1 MQLPAS
7 WVAWSGLLG
16 AVAIA
21 TRAEATATAI
31 VNPAWRRRDRRV
43 RATDRALVRAAKGRL
58 PYKRLASATDC
69 LEAHHGSSAGD
80 TSSMGKDEGG
90 SRQGR
95 TGIWW
100 PCKCGGWPWADRV
113 SCPKCA
119 ATCPKWCRT
128 YRTGNNNSNRV
139 RGAAGNAPA
148 TLVVWDFVVP
158 GNGRR
163 AQRKARQLVRA
174 LADAKVSPELQA
186 EGAAVLANA
195 EHAVVGDVDMA
206 SACAADASN
215 TADLDS
221 RLAEAEATVAKWEA
235 IPATSRELLP
245 GFEERLAGAREAR
258 DVVLRERR
266 AARPWMWRLLAAER
280 QQPAPSG
287 PRRKLQR
294 RSTASS
300 HSSSRWNNFHRS
312 FA

>member
-1 MQLPAS
+1 
-7 WVAWSGLLG
+7 
-16 AVAIA
+16 
-21 TRAEATATAI
+21 
-31 VNPAWRRRDRRV
+31 
-43 RATDRALVRAAKGRL
+43 
-58 PYKRLASATDC
+58 
-69 LEAHHGSSAGD
+69 
-80 TSSMGKDEGG
+80 
-90 SRQGR
+90 
-95 TGIWW
+95 
-100 PCKCGGWPWADRV
+100 
-113 SCPKCA
+113 
-119 ATCPKWCRT
+119 
-128 YRTGNNNSNRV
+128 
-139 RGAAGNAPA
+139 
-148 TLVVWDFVVP
+148 
-158 GNGRR
+158 
-163 AQRKARQLVRA
+163 
-174 LADAKVSPELQA
+174 VSPELQA